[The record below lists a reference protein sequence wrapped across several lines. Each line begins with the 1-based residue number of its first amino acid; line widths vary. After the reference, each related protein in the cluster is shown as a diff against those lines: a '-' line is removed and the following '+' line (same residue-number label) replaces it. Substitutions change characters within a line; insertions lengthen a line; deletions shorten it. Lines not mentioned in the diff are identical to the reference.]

1 MEESFTKSSKSSRCL
16 SKKGKVIYLVVYTA
30 VVGLAFLSYL
40 YSNEGSRRNTIKSN
54 LNDDVIVLPKS
65 SVMRY
70 MDSTGIDGK
79 LLVKMSFPRPGHPA
93 AVLDHYKSMR
103 DGTTF
108 RKKCDK
114 CALVFSSGHLLES
127 GAGKEI
133 DSMPCVIR
141 MNAATTEGFEDD
153 VGRKTTVR
161 MVCHMSA
168 EPLTVGAEEI
178 LGDESDSKTESVLVF
193 GLSKSNHNWA
203 AERIKAVVE
212 KYPNTEFYSMDEVGE
227 MESDLIF
234 EKETG
239 KNKFETNTWLSTGWY
254 SMLAALDICK
264 ELHVYGM
271 VDENYCQE
279 HPDSPVRYHYYQSF
293 DKPTECDTYDAHEN
307 KVYLGGHRFI
317 TEKAI
322 FSRWAK
328 MFNIHFHHPTWSPK
342 SKKSKSGIRTPFVT
356 RSEEDVTFVASVF
369 HWFVR
374 SVMGFTT

>member
-1 MEESFTKSSKSSRCL
+1 
-16 SKKGKVIYLVVYTA
+16 
-30 VVGLAFLSYL
+30 
-40 YSNEGSRRNTIKSN
+40 
-54 LNDDVIVLPKS
+54 
-65 SVMRY
+65 
-70 MDSTGIDGK
+70 
-79 LLVKMSFPRPGHPA
+79 
-93 AVLDHYKSMR
+93 
-103 DGTTF
+103 
-108 RKKCDK
+108 
-114 CALVFSSGHLLES
+114 
-127 GAGKEI
+127 
-133 DSMPCVIR
+133 
-141 MNAATTEGFEDD
+141 
-153 VGRKTTVR
+153 
-161 MVCHMSA
+161 
-168 EPLTVGAEEI
+168 
-178 LGDESDSKTESVLVF
+178 
-193 GLSKSNHNWA
+193 
-203 AERIKAVVE
+203 
-212 KYPNTEFYSMDEVGE
+212 
-227 MESDLIF
+227 
-234 EKETG
+234 
-239 KNKFETNTWLSTGWY
+239 
-254 SMLAALDICK
+254 MLAALDICK